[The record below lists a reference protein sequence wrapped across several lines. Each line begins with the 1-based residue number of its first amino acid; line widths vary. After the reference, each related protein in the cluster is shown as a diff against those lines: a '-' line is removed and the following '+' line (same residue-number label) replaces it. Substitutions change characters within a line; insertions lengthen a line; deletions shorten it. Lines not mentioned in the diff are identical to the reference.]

1 MYMTWKI
8 RQVGGAIWH
17 YLNQPLWPSEPAAI
31 WEPSRFWYVYQ
42 IQLLELCWQIS
53 NTESHLL

>member
-1 MYMTWKI
+1 MTWKI

-42 IQLLELCWQIS
+42 IQLLEICWQIS